1 MKKGIFVRRRQFI
14 TLMSGGIILAAGASF
29 GAFAV
34 TRTPSK
40 ALQPWERAG
49 PLYQEP
55 RQRALSYAILA
66 PNPHN
71 RQPWLVD
78 LSVENRVILYVDTA
92 KLLPHT
98 DPLNRQI
105 TVGLGCFLEVMTM
118 AAAEQGYRVDLQL
131 FPQGSDPAGLTKA
144 PVAVATFIKDGS
156 VQPDPLFAHV
166 MQRRTLKE
174 PFDLTKPV
182 PQAALDA
189 LLASGRNGTSLAGA
203 LDEKSVAGLRALT
216 AEALKIEIDTPRT
229 YKESVDLF
237 RIGKSEIEANPDGV
251 DFSGALFESLALIG
265 QFDRGVVMDRNSASY
280 VQGVAAVMENAQT
293 AMGHIWMVTKGNSRE
308 EQIASGRDW
317 VRVNLAATAQGVGF
331 QPLSQAL
338 QEYPEMAEIYKSVHS
353 RFAPEGGTVQMLS
366 RLGYGPSVPVSPR
379 WPLEAKI
386 IKV

>member
-1 MKKGIFVRRRQFI
+1 MKRRQFI
-14 TLMSGGIILAAGASF
+14 TLLGGGFIVAAGASF
-29 GAFAV
+29 GTFAA
-34 TRTPSK
+34 TRAPTK
-40 ALQPWERAG
+40 ALLPWARAG
-49 PLYQEP
+49 SLYQEP

-78 LSVENRVILYVDTA
+78 LSTENQVILYVDTE

-105 TVGLGCFLEVMTM
+105 TIGLGCFLEVMVM

-131 FPQGSDPAGLTKA
+131 FPEGGDAAGLTNA
-144 PVAVATFIKDGS
+144 PVAVATF
-156 VQPDPLFAHV
+156 VQDAAAKPDPLFAHV

-174 PFDLTKPV
+174 PFDLTRPV

-189 LLASGRNGTSLAGA
+189 IMASSQNGTNLAGA
-203 LDEKSVAGLRALT
+203 IDEKSIAEMRSLTSTALQ
-216 AEALKIEIDTPRT
+216 IEIDTPRT

-237 RIGKSEIEANPDGV
+237 RIGKTEIEANPDGI

-265 QFDRGVVMDRNSASY
+265 QFDRDVVMDRNSTSY
-280 VQGVAAVMENAQT
+280 AQGVSAVLENAQT
-293 AMGHIWMVTKGNSRE
+293 AMGHIWMITKGNSRE
-308 EQIASGRDW
+308 DQIASGRDW

-338 QEYPEMAEIYKSVHS
+338 QEYPEMAEIYKTVHT
-353 RFAPEGGTVQMLS
+353 RIAPEGGTVQMLS
-366 RLGYGPSVPVSPR
+366 RLGYGPSVSVSPR